1 MHVGTRFP
9 ARSKRDRIAWT
20 QRLTTKVAGMAGA
33 TTAII
38 LVVAT
43 FFGYSATQDAMV
55 AAEQRHAE
63 SIAELIAT
71 GTRDGVRQNSPELV
85 TAALQELV
93 SNLENLKEAKIMSS
107 NNRSLATR
115 FGAAQ
120 ASAVYLTAA
129 VDVQSVRGGIKLGTV
144 SVKISREALD
154 DALRTQRNRTLL
166 ATILGA
172 FLSYMLVTFLV
183 TQLALRAIFKTIDVL
198 DRVQDGDL
206 RARLDIGSNDEL
218 GYMESFLN
226 GALEKMRNTF
236 AIMGGT
242 SERLAAN
249 ATELGRISQ
258 AMRSSALT
266 TASQVSEAKDAA
278 EMVNDSVHTVAD
290 SAQQMNE
297 SIRSIAESAHQA
309 ADVATTAVDMAR
321 ETNATVRKLGESST
335 QISNVIKVIT
345 SIAQQTNLLALNATI
360 EAARAGEAGK
370 GFAVVANEVKEL
382 AEETASATEDIAKNI
397 DRIQS
402 DTQSSVA
409 AIAQISEV
417 IDKVNDI
424 QKSIAD
430 AVENQSTTTREI
442 GRHVTEAAH
451 RSASITVLLG
461 KVTDAADSTSHGAD
475 STENS
480 AAELS
485 QMANEMQRIVG
496 QFEF

>member
-9 ARSKRDRIAWT
+9 ARSRREKIAWP

-33 TTAII
+33 TTALI
-38 LVVAT
+38 LVVAM
-43 FFGYSATQDAMV
+43 FFGHAATQDAML
-55 AAEQRHAE
+55 AAEQRHVE
-63 SIAELIAT
+63 SIAHLVSA
-71 GTRDGVRQNSPELV
+71 GTRDGLRQNSRELV
-85 TAALQELV
+85 AAALQELV
-93 SNLENLKEAKIMSS
+93 GPLDNLKLARVRNSSGQSLGKVERSASGALIMIDS
-107 NNRSLATR
+107 
-115 FGAAQ
+115 
-120 ASAVYLTAA
+120 
-129 VDVQSVRGGIKLGTV
+129 VDVLSLRGGTKLGTV
-144 SVKISREALD
+144 QVAISRHSLD
-154 DALRTQRNRTLL
+154 DALKRQRNRTLI
-166 ATILGA
+166 ATVVGA
-172 FLSYMLVTFLV
+172 LLSYLLVTFLV
-183 TQLALRAIFKTIDVL
+183 TQLALKAIFKTIDVL

-206 RARLDIGSNDEL
+206 LARLNLGSKDEIGH
-218 GYMESFLN
+218 METFLN
-226 GALEKMRNTF
+226 AALEKVRNTF
-236 AIMGGT
+236 ATMGGT

-249 ATELGRISQ
+249 ATELGRVSQ

-266 TASQVSEAKDAA
+266 TASQVAEAKDAA

-297 SIRSIAESAHQA
+297 SILIIAESAHQA
-309 ADVATTAVDMAR
+309 ADVATTAVAMAR
-321 ETNATVRKLGESST
+321 ETKATVRQLGESST
-335 QISNVIKVIT
+335 EISNVIKVIT

-382 AEETASATEDIAKNI
+382 AEETASATEEIAKNI

-430 AVENQSTTTREI
+430 AVEKQSTTTREI
-442 GRHVTEAAH
+442 GLHVTEAAH
-451 RSASITVLLG
+451 RSASITALLG
-461 KVTDAADSTSHGAD
+461 NVSDAAENTSQGAD

-480 AAELS
+480 SAELT
-485 QMANEMQRIVG
+485 QMANELQRIVS
-496 QFEF
+496 QFQF

>member
-1 MHVGTRFP
+1 
-9 ARSKRDRIAWT
+9 
-20 QRLTTKVAGMAGA
+20 MAGA
-33 TTAII
+33 TTALI
-38 LVVAT
+38 LVVAM
-43 FFGYSATQDAMV
+43 FFGYSATQEAMV

-63 SIAELIAT
+63 SIAELVAT
-71 GTRDGVRQNSPELV
+71 GTREGVRQNSPELV

-93 SNLENLKEAKIMSS
+93 SNLENLKEAKVMGS
-107 NNRSLATR
+107 RKTLATK

-120 ASAVYLTAA
+120 ASTVYLTAT
-129 VDVQSVRGGIKLGTV
+129 VDVLSVRGGIKLGTV
-144 SVKISREALD
+144 SAKISREALD
-154 DALRTQRNRTLL
+154 DALKTQRNRTLL

-172 FLSYMLVTFLV
+172 LLSYMLVTFLV

-206 RARLDIGSNDEL
+206 RARLDIGSKDEL

-236 AIMGGT
+236 ATMGGT

-461 KVTDAADSTSHGAD
+461 KVTDAADSTSQGAD

-480 AAELS
+480 AAELT
-485 QMANEMQRIVG
+485 QMANEIQRIVS

>member
-1 MHVGTRFP
+1 MNVGTRFP
-9 ARSKRDRIAWT
+9 ARSQRDRIAWT

-33 TTAII
+33 TTAFI
-38 LVVAT
+38 LVVAM

-63 SIAELIAT
+63 SIAHLVSA
-71 GTRDGVRQNSPELV
+71 GTREGLRQNNR
-85 TAALQELV
+85 ELV
-93 SNLENLKEAKIMSS
+93 SAALKELVGPLENLRAVRVRNANGQTLSKIE
-107 NNRSLATR
+107 RATS
-115 FGAAQ
+115 GALIQ
-120 ASAVYLTAA
+120 
-129 VDVQSVRGGIKLGTV
+129 VDSVPVQSLRGGNKLG
-144 SVKISREALD
+144 SVTISISRSALD
-154 DALRTQRNRTLL
+154 EALRTQRNRTLV

-172 FLSYMLVTFLV
+172 LLSYLLVTFLV

-206 RARLDIGSNDEL
+206 RARLDIGSKDEI

-226 GALEKMRNTF
+226 AALEKMRNTF
-236 AIMGGT
+236 ATMGGT

-266 TASQVSEAKDAA
+266 TATQVAEAKDAA

-290 SAQQMNE
+290 SAQQMND
-297 SIRSIAESAHQA
+297 SIRSIADSAHQA

-424 QKSIAD
+424 QNSIAD
-430 AVENQSTTTREI
+430 AVEKQSMTTREI
-442 GRHVTEAAH
+442 GRNVTEAAH
-451 RSASITVLLG
+451 RSASITALLG
-461 KVTDAADSTSHGAD
+461 KVTDAADSTRHGAD
-475 STENS
+475 STEDS

-485 QMANEMQRIVG
+485 QMANELQRIVS